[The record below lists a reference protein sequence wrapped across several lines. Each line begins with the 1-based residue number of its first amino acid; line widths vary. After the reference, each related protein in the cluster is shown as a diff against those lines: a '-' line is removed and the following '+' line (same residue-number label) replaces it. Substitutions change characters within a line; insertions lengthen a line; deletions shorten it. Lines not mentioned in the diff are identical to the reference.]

1 MLNRKY
7 HEVTIGVVGK
17 YNQAIGGPESQG
29 RPITY
34 VGFTPPHDATAVSI
48 WEDPYYLLAHVKQ
61 WSPLES
67 WRSFKHQVKIIL
79 VNIDL
84 TVNFYQRFSVLSA
97 TIIVVSL
104 FCA

>member
-1 MLNRKY
+1 MIKGRRNSTAAVFASPYFFAPLIYLVLGLLLLN
-7 HEVTIGVVGK
+7 
-17 YNQAIGGPESQG
+17 
-29 RPITY
+29 
-34 VGFTPPHDATAVSI
+34 
-48 WEDPYYLLAHVKQ
+48 YYLLAHVKQ